1 MSHAFPHPLRPF
13 RIVSSPVAR
22 PAQEVGGLSE
32 ALHRRDA
39 ATAASSDYPLEPAL
53 AAALAAAPISLAAIR
68 RASQQRRS
76 AVVRISNTLGLFAAL
91 YAAIVLMRFAG

>member
-22 PAQEVGGLSE
+22 PPREAGLSE
-32 ALHRRDA
+32 ALHRRAA

-53 AAALAAAPISLAAIR
+53 AAALAGAPISLAAIR

>member
-1 MSHAFPHPLRPF
+1 MSHAFPHPVRPF
-13 RIVSSPVAR
+13 RIVSSPASRPVA
-22 PAQEVGGLSE
+22 ETGLSE

-39 ATAASSDYPLEPAL
+39 AVAASSDHALE
-53 AAALAAAPISLAAIR
+53 AALSGSPISLAAIR

-76 AVVRISNTLGLFAAL
+76 AVVRISNTLGLFVAL